1 LKKSLIIKS
10 LLRSSSAISDLFY
23 NQTASLKL
31 GKIDFS
37 VCTFAMIPAAL
48 FSSLFG
54 TENGRRLPAGRQEK
68 PKRPIINCAPIIFLL
83 LLPAGKAVD
92 NQIFQY
98 ANSQMH
104 QNSTS
109 IDLGSEFPPVF
120 SAPEAHFDYSR

>member
-83 LLPAGKAVD
+83 LLPAGKLPFVLKIG
-92 NQIFQY
+92 N
-98 ANSQMH
+98 H
-104 QNSTS
+104 
-109 IDLGSEFPPVF
+109 L
-120 SAPEAHFDYSR
+120 DYQKK